1 MVSET
6 TLAGPVREITGLI
19 DANDAIGELEG
30 TLKQPTGPTDPEATP
45 SEAAPTEAEKD
56 SLFFLLAKVE

>member
-1 MVSET
+1 M
-6 TLAGPVREITGLI
+6 REITGLI